1 MFSFINKKLKK
12 KVKKINKK
20 KINPKVSEKI
30 LPPFFGRVGGKF
42 RLRDHIA
49 NAIPLDSKI
58 YVEAFVGGGSVYL
71 YKRKFDKEVINDLD
85 KDIYHMWK
93 DMKDCGDKIKTKKFI
108 PKRKVFNKYKNQ
120 KSFKN
125 CAERL
130 FRNLY
135 ISFFSYSQ
143 MRTAYIGEKAE
154 KSPRF
159 NRPTNGH
166 KMKNNIDGY
175 REKLKY
181 TKIENKDYKKIIK
194 KYDSKDTFFYLDP
207 PYTDAKEYKHNDVN
221 PEVLAEILKNIKGKF
236 LLSYDYSPTITKVFK
251 NKKYGFKTRKVK
263 TKYKIS
269 GNFQG
274 ITEILIS
281 NYKFTTKGSKYKFND
296 NGIVGGVK
304 GKQ

>member
-1 MFSFINKKLKK
+1 MFSFLKEKKS
-12 KVKKINKK
+12 NKK
-20 KINPKVSEKI
+20 KSSKKNLKVSENP

-42 RLRDHIA
+42 RLRDLIA

-71 YKRKFDKEVINDLD
+71 YKRRFEKEVINDLD
-85 KDIYHMWK
+85 KDIYYMWK
-93 DMKDCGDKIKTKKFI
+93 DMKDCGYKMKNRQFI
-108 PKRKVFNKYKNQ
+108 PKRAKFDRYLKQKNI
-120 KSFKN
+120 SN
-125 CAERL
+125 CVNRL
-130 FRNLY
+130 YRNLY

-143 MRTAYIGEKAE
+143 MRTAYIGENAE

-159 NRPTNGH
+159 NRPTNGQ

-175 REKLKY
+175 REKLKR

-194 KYDSKDTFFYLDP
+194 NYDSPETFFYLDP

-221 PEVLAEILKNIKGKF
+221 PEDLAELLKNIKGKF

-251 NKKYGFKTRKVK
+251 NKKYGFKTRTVK

-269 GNFQG
+269 GNFQE

-281 NYKFTTKGSKYKFND
+281 NYKFTTKGSTYKYN
-296 NGIVGGVK
+296 NVGITGGVK
-304 GKQ
+304 GKK